1 MGIAGSIASTR
12 PSSTEGPTHRRVS
25 DDEAQRASPLKT
37 KYSDSYD
44 HLCRETQGLNEL
56 IDRICIA
63 DIDSSYA
70 VDGKAE
76 LNCNP
81 TVLKKNL
88 ESIARDLVFISKL
101 PTGRCCLETL
111 SQFLA
116 DQNRYLIVSFVLE
129 NEDSASP
136 KCMQAKFEIRD
147 LNQNGRKEWNS
158 LLVRLPE
165 RYEENYTLPF
175 FYKNDGSVEEINEPT
190 FLVILHELV
199 HGLQYLQDTTSPNI
213 GIDTIN
219 QQLPMLSSEKP
230 EDLEMRDWI
239 RDFFASTSGLWEYE
253 VQTMITGVPSMKP
266 EEIQEIANGI
276 KSLEDILPNCQ
287 FINEAKALQEFLS
300 GAGDLIN
307 NFSEVEALKGKK
319 LYPFGTGS
327 LDPQTQD
334 TNAGMFNKFLDML
347 NRNSAP

>member
-1 MGIAGSIASTR
+1 MGIVESIASTR

-25 DDEAQRASPLKT
+25 DDETQRASLLQT
-37 KYSDSYD
+37 KYPDSYD
-44 HLCRETQGLNEL
+44 YLCRETQDLGAL

-63 DIDSSYA
+63 DIDTSYA

-101 PTGRCCLETL
+101 PTGFCCLETL

-129 NEDSASP
+129 NEDSVSP
-136 KCMQAKFEIRD
+136 KCMQAKFEIGD
-147 LNQNGRKEWNS
+147 LNQGGRKEWNS

-165 RYEENYTLPF
+165 RYEENYALPF
-175 FYKNDGSVEEINEPT
+175 FNKNDGLVEKINEPT
-190 FLVILHELV
+190 FLVILHELT
-199 HGLQYLQDTTSPNI
+199 HGLQYLQDSIKQDI
-213 GIDTIN
+213 GINILN
-219 QQLPMLSSEKP
+219 QQLSMLCSETSEGPKI
-230 EDLEMRDWI
+230 RDWVEG
-239 RDFFASTSGLWEYE
+239 FFASGGLWEYE
-253 VQTMITGVPSMKP
+253 VQAMVTGVPSMKP
-266 EEIQEIANGI
+266 EEIQEIVNGT
-276 KSLEDILPNCQ
+276 KNLEDILPNCQ
-287 FINEAKALQEFLS
+287 FISEAKALQEFLL

-307 NFSEVEALKGKK
+307 NFPEMESLKGKE
-319 LYPFGTGS
+319 LFPFGTGS

-334 TNAGMFNKFLDML
+334 TDARMFNKFLDML
-347 NRNSAP
+347 NRNSTP